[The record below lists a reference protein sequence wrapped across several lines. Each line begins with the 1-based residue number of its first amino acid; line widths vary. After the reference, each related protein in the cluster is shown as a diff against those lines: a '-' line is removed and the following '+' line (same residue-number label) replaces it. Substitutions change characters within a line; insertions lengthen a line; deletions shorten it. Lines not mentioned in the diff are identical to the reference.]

1 MARKTFRLLP
11 LVALAVA
18 LLLPAGAVADP
29 VADPVAD
36 LGPSPQE
43 PSPAADPRT
52 AEEGGHPRLTPLRR
66 LEADPQRGED
76 AAKRP
81 RSKDAPQR
89 STCCSASHPP
99 PAD

>member
-1 MARKTFRLLP
+1 MARKTSRLLP
-11 LVALAVA
+11 PVALAVA
-18 LLLPAGAVADP
+18 LSLPAGAVADP
-29 VADPVAD
+29 VAD
-36 LGPSPQE
+36 LGPSSQE

-52 AEEGGHPRLTPLRR
+52 AEEGSHPRLTPLRR

-81 RSKDAPQR
+81 RSKDVPQR